1 MKHVRRCSILLTKI
15 TTARNEAMLSYN
27 KVCGQDFPAVIFAA
41 TTVVF
46 FSCNVKIVNCQTK
59 CTLKNKQHF

>member
-1 MKHVRRCSILLTKI
+1 MMKHVRRCSILLTKI
-15 TTARNEAMLSYN
+15 TAAQNEAMLSYN

-46 FSCNVKIVNCQTK
+46 FFMQCQNSK
-59 CTLKNKQHF
+59 LSNEMHAQI